1 MRKKNITSLD
11 KTDIKD
17 ISTDFEKAGLQAY
30 SGQAAFFL
38 MLSFFPFMMFFFA
51 LLDLT
56 PLTQQQFFSW
66 VMTIVPES
74 FWGLLSGFAKD
85 IYEGSSRGRLSF
97 SIITA
102 VYLSSKAFV
111 ALSQGLNS
119 MYHVKETRGI
129 VKRYLYSMLYSIVF
143 ALTLLLLLGIM
154 VFGNYIYSHVLGEF
168 PVFKNL
174 LHFRI
179 LICIPVLFG
188 FFLILYA
195 VLPDKR
201 QRLKYQIPGAVVAA
215 AGWMGFSYFFSIYVN
230 KYTRYSSFYG
240 TMTTIALIMV
250 WLYGC
255 MYVLFVGG
263 FINREIE
270 KRELLF
276 KPENFTPRK

>member
-1 MRKKNITSLD
+1 MRENNITNLN
-11 KTDIKD
+11 KTDIKE
-17 ISTDFEKAGLQAY
+17 ISSDFGKAGLQAY

-66 VMTIVPES
+66 IMTIVPES

-85 IYEGSSRGRLSF
+85 IYEGSSGGRLSF
-97 SIITA
+97 TIITA

-129 VKRYLYSMLYSIVF
+129 VKRYLYSMLYSVVF
-143 ALTLLLLLGIM
+143 ALMLLLLLGIM
-154 VFGNYIYSHVLGEF
+154 VFGNYIYTHFLRRF
-168 PVFKNL
+168 PVFENL

-179 LICIPVLFG
+179 LICIPVLFV
-188 FFLILYA
+188 FFLILYV

-201 QRLKYQIPGAVVAA
+201 QPIKYQIPGAVVAA
-215 AGWMGFSYFFSIYVN
+215 AGWMIFSYFFSIYVN

-270 KRELLF
+270 KRKLLF
-276 KPENFTPRK
+276 KPENFTLRK

>member
-1 MRKKNITSLD
+1 MRKKNITNLD

-17 ISTDFEKAGLQAY
+17 ISSDFGKAGLQAY

-85 IYEGSSRGRLSF
+85 IYEGSSGGRLSF
-97 SIITA
+97 SIIT
-102 VYLSSKAFV
+102 
-111 ALSQGLNS
+111 
-119 MYHVKETRGI
+119 VKETRGI
-129 VKRYLYSMLYSIVF
+129 VKRYLYSMLYSVVF

-154 VFGNYIYSHVLGEF
+154 VFGNNIYTHFLGRF
-168 PVFKNL
+168 PVFENL

-188 FFLILYA
+188 FFLILYT

-201 QRLKYQIPGAVVAA
+201 QRLKFQIPGAVVAA

-230 KYTRYSSFYG
+230 KYSRYSSFYG

-263 FINREIE
+263 FINREIGR
-270 KRELLF
+270 RELLF
-276 KPENFTPRK
+276 HQNEETDKE

>member
-1 MRKKNITSLD
+1 MRENNITNLN
-11 KTDIKD
+11 KTDIKE
-17 ISTDFEKAGLQAY
+17 ISSDFGKAGLQAY

-66 VMTIVPES
+66 IMTIVPES

-85 IYEGSSRGRLSF
+85 IYEGSSGGRLSF
-97 SIITA
+97 TIITA

-129 VKRYLYSMLYSIVF
+129 VKRYLYSMLYSVVF
-143 ALTLLLLLGIM
+143 ALMLLLLLGVM
-154 VFGNYIYSHVLGEF
+154 VFGNYIYTHFLGRF
-168 PVFKNL
+168 PVFENL

-179 LICIPVLFG
+179 LICIPVLFV
-188 FFLILYA
+188 FFLILYV

-201 QRLKYQIPGAVVAA
+201 QPIKYQIPGAVVAA
-215 AGWMGFSYFFSIYVN
+215 AGWMIFSYFFSIYVN

-270 KRELLF
+270 KRGLLF
-276 KPENFTPRK
+276 KPENFTLRK

>member
-1 MRKKNITSLD
+1 
-11 KTDIKD
+11 
-17 ISTDFEKAGLQAY
+17 
-30 SGQAAFFL
+30 
-38 MLSFFPFMMFFFA
+38 
-51 LLDLT
+51 
-56 PLTQQQFFSW
+56 
-66 VMTIVPES
+66 
-74 FWGLLSGFAKD
+74 
-85 IYEGSSRGRLSF
+85 
-97 SIITA
+97 
-102 VYLSSKAFV
+102 
-111 ALSQGLNS
+111 
-119 MYHVKETRGI
+119 
-129 VKRYLYSMLYSIVF
+129 MLYSVVF

-154 VFGNYIYSHVLGEF
+154 VFGNNIYTHFLGRF
-168 PVFKNL
+168 PVFENL

-188 FFLILYA
+188 FFLILYT

-201 QRLKYQIPGAVVAA
+201 QRLKFQIPGAVVAA

-230 KYTRYSSFYG
+230 KYSRYSSFYG

-276 KPENFTPRK
+276 HQNEETDKE